1 MGVAEPKENKKHEAM
16 SPEARTAA
24 IAEEK
29 DVAAALRLLPL
40 DERRTQAQEVATRL
54 RAAYPD
60 ARCELDFTSAFELLV
75 ATVLS
80 ANTTDRRVNQ
90 VTPELFGRWPS
101 SAELSCAPVNE
112 VEDVVRSLGMFRR
125 RAHSL
130 VSLSS
135 QLEDD
140 HGGEVPGNRDDLV
153 ALSGVGRKTAN
164 VVLGNW
170 FGAEEIT
177 VDTHVSRVTRRLGWV
192 DSLSPV
198 VIEQELWE
206 LLPDAPWTQL
216 CHELIFHG
224 RRICRARK
232 PACDECVV
240 ADLCPSYA
248 VGDQ

>member
-1 MGVAEPKENKKHEAM
+1 MGVAEPKENKTHEAM
-16 SPEARTAA
+16 FQAHAAA

-40 DERRTQAQEVATRL
+40 DERRTQAQEVVARL

-153 ALSGVGRKTAN
+153 ALSGVGGKPQMWCWGTGSAPKRLRWTHTS
-164 VVLGNW
+164 LG
-170 FGAEEIT
+170 
-177 VDTHVSRVTRRLGWV
+177 
-192 DSLSPV
+192 
-198 VIEQELWE
+198 
-206 LLPDAPWTQL
+206 
-216 CHELIFHG
+216 
-224 RRICRARK
+224 
-232 PACDECVV
+232 
-240 ADLCPSYA
+240 
-248 VGDQ
+248 